1 MKHAQASHSHNCF
14 RQFLRN
20 VPVYIIIEYRR
31 VDANAGA
38 SAGASASASAS
49 ASAVPWVQLKT
60 SQLVALA

>member
-1 MKHAQASHSHNCF
+1 MKHAQASQLHNCF

-20 VPVYIIIEYRR
+20 VPVYIIVEYRR
-31 VDANAGA
+31 VDANAG
-38 SAGASASASAS
+38 ASASAS

>member
-20 VPVYIIIEYRR
+20 VPVYIIVEYRR
-31 VDANAGA
+31 VDANAG
-38 SAGASASASAS
+38 ASASAS